1 MSEICSGAPVAPRP
15 QELGAPVNL
24 AEVPV
29 ATLREI
35 VRQHATPTY
44 AYDLQRI
51 RTQVNRLREF
61 LPRQVELFYSFKANP
76 ALGLC
81 GFLADCGLGADVAS
95 AAELVAAREAGFA
108 PQHLL
113 VTGPDRS
120 PDLLAELRRV
130 PEAIL
135 SIDSL
140 SELQQLAGLGLSQ
153 RALLRLRPDFHCT
166 AACTAG
172 PDSRFGLLFDE
183 LESCREH
190 IGPNGIRVI
199 GFHIFAGSQVLD
211 ATAVVRHLRGALD
224 ESLRAAQVLGLAPEV
239 IDLGG
244 GFGVPY
250 APGEPELDLG
260 SISEALQAIVEAVPR
275 SRIFMELGR
284 YLVAQSG
291 WYLTSVLAQQR
302 QAGRKA
308 IVVDGGTHQRGDMCG
323 IGLRHKAMPVSLAFR
338 PGPLSPTDV
347 LGCLS
352 HPGDVLAE
360 AYPLPP
366 LAPGDVVAFPNA
378 GAYGLCA
385 SPWSFNGHPIAA
397 EVVFDG
403 KRIEIIRSRPPT
415 PAVLDGQVRLR
426 TVELLPANG
435 KAEERRPPL
444 AGRPGTGQASA
455 LPDQP
460 HFIGGQRVDSV
471 SGKTFQAINP
481 ATGEPIC
488 QVALGEAADVDR
500 AVQAARK
507 SLEFGP
513 WNRMDAADRGRLLFR
528 LADLVEAH
536 ATDLADLESL
546 NAGKTIHDSRGDL
559 QGVVNTL
566 RYYAGWADKVEGR
579 TLPVRGSFLSYT
591 LRQPVGVVGQI
602 IPWNFP
608 LLMLAWKW
616 GPALACGNTVVLK
629 PAEQTPLTA
638 LRMAE
643 LAHEA
648 GFPAGVINIINGP
661 GETTGA
667 ALVAHPGV
675 DQIAFTGH
683 VDTAKVI
690 QKTAADTLKRTTFEL
705 GGKSPNVIFADADLN
720 AALAGAF
727 HAGYFHG
734 GQCCTAGSRLFV
746 EEKIHRDF
754 VERLTG
760 LAQQR
765 KIGDPM
771 DPVTEQGPQVS
782 QEQMQK
788 VLGYVEL
795 GQRQG
800 ARLVTGGRRFGSR
813 GYFVEPTIFDHVTD
827 DMAIARDEIFGPV
840 VSVLP
845 FQHFDEVIERA
856 NKTSY
861 GLAAAIWTKD
871 VDKAHLFA
879 QQVKAGTVWVNCYHV
894 VDNTTPFGG
903 FKMSG
908 HGRENGEAAL
918 EHYTELKTVTVQLGP
933 TAAAPKG

>member
-1 MSEICSGAPVAPRP
+1 LGTSER
-15 QELGAPVNL
+15 
-24 AEVPV
+24 AEAPV

-35 VRQHATPTY
+35 VRQHGTPTY

-51 RTQVNRLREF
+51 RTQVGRLRES

-76 ALGLC
+76 SLGLC
-81 GFLADCGLGADVAS
+81 GFLADCGVGADVAS
-95 AAELVAAREAGFA
+95 AAELVTAREAGFA

-120 PDLLAELRRV
+120 PALLAELRSV

-135 SIDSL
+135 SVDSL
-140 SELQQLAGLGLSQ
+140 SELQQLAGLGLPH
-153 RALLRLRPDFHCT
+153 RALLRLRPDFPCT
-166 AACTAG
+166 AVCTAG
-172 PDSRFGLLFDE
+172 PDSRFGLPFDE
-183 LESCREH
+183 LDSCRKH
-190 IGPNGIRVI
+190 IGPGGLRVI
-199 GFHIFAGSQVLD
+199 GFHVFAGSQVLD
-211 ATAVVRHLRGALD
+211 AAAVVRHLRGALD
-224 ESLRAAQVLGLAPEV
+224 ESLRAAEVLGLAPEV
-239 IDLGG
+239 IDVGG

-260 SISEALQAIVEAVPR
+260 PIGEALHAIVQAAR
-275 SRIFMELGR
+275 HSRIFMELGR

-291 WYLTSVLAQQR
+291 WYLTSVLALQHIGSLAGASGLCPQG
-302 QAGRKA
+302 GRKA
-308 IVVDGGTHQRGDMCG
+308 VVVDGGTHQRGDMCG
-323 IGLRHKAMPVSLAFR
+323 IGLRHKATPVSLGDR
-338 PGPLSPTDV
+338 TDPVSLTDV

-352 HPGDVLAE
+352 HPADVLAE

-385 SPWSFNGHPIAA
+385 SAWSFNGHPIAA

-403 KRIEIIRSRPPT
+403 QRIETIRSRPPT
-415 PAVLDGQVRLR
+415 RAVLEGQVRLR
-426 TVELLPANG
+426 NEGMRDEGRGMKESNG
-435 KAEERRPPL
+435 SVSSL
-444 AGRPGTGQASA
+444 I
-455 LPDQP
+455 P
-460 HFIGGQRVDSV
+460 HPSSLTPHPSSLFIGGQWVDSV
-471 SGKTFQAINP
+471 CGKTVAVINP
-481 ATGEPIC
+481 ATGEPLC
-488 QVALGEAADVDR
+488 HVAAADAADVDR

-507 SLEFGP
+507 ALESGP
-513 WNRMDAADRGRLLFR
+513 WNRMDAADRGRLLFK

-536 ATDLADLESL
+536 ATDLTALESL
-546 NAGKTIHDSRGDL
+546 NAGKTINDSRGDL

-566 RYYAGWADKVEGR
+566 RYYAGWADKIEGR

-643 LAHEA
+643 LAQQA
-648 GFPAGVINIINGP
+648 GFPAGVINVINGP

-675 DQIAFTGH
+675 DKIAFTGH
-683 VDTAKVI
+683 VDTARVI
-690 QKTAADTLKRTTFEL
+690 QKTAADTLKRTTLEL
-705 GGKSPNVIFADADLN
+705 GGKSPNVVFADADLG

-727 HAGYFHG
+727 HAIYFHG

-754 VERLTG
+754 VAG
-760 LAQQR
+760 LAELARKR
-765 KIGDPM
+765 KIGDPL

-782 QEQMQK
+782 QEQMEK
-788 VLGYVEL
+788 VLGYVDL

-813 GYFVEPTIFDHVTD
+813 GFFVEPTIFDHVTD

-845 FQHFDEVIERA
+845 FQKVEEVIERA
-856 NKTSY
+856 NQTSY

-871 VDKAHLFA
+871 LDKAHLFA
-879 QQVKAGTVWVNCYHV
+879 RQVKAGTVWVNCYHV
-894 VDNTTPFGG
+894 IDSTTPFGG

-918 EHYTELKTVTVQLGP
+918 EHYTELKTVTVQLGH
-933 TAAAPKG
+933 TAAPPKG

>member
-1 MSEICSGAPVAPRP
+1 MSATCNSAAAPRLT
-15 QELGAPVNL
+15 ELMPPVSLADAPL
-24 AEVPV
+24 AM
-29 ATLREI
+29 LRE
-35 VRQHATPTY
+35 VVHQHGTPTY

-51 RTQVNRLREF
+51 RTQVERLRQS
-61 LPRQVELFYSFKANP
+61 LPRQVELFYSLKANP

-95 AAELVAAREAGFA
+95 AAELLTAREAGFA
-108 PQHLL
+108 PARLL

-120 PDLLAELRRV
+120 PALLTELRVV
-130 PEAIL
+130 PDAIV

-140 SELQQLAGLGLSQ
+140 SELRQLAARGLSQ
-153 RALLRLRPDFHCT
+153 RALLRLRPDFHCQ
-166 AACTAG
+166 AVCTAG
-172 PDSRFGLLFDE
+172 PDSRFGLPFDE
-183 LESCREH
+183 LAACREF
-190 IGPNGIRVI
+190 IGPKGIHVI
-199 GFHIFAGSQVLD
+199 GFHVFAGSQVLD
-211 ATAVVRHLRGALD
+211 ADDVSQHLRGALD
-224 ESLRAAQVLGLAPEV
+224 ESLRAARVLDLVAEV

-250 APGEPELDLG
+250 ATTEPELYLG
-260 SISEALQAIVEAVPR
+260 PIGEALRAIVQTVPQ
-275 SRIFMELGR
+275 SRIIMELGR
-284 YLVAQSG
+284 YFVAQSG
-291 WYLTSVLAQQR
+291 WYLTSVLAHQRHAGR
-302 QAGRKA
+302 QAV
-308 IVVDGGTHQRGDMCG
+308 VVDGGIHQRADMCG
-323 IGLRHKAMPVSLAFR
+323 IGLRHKATPISLAER
-338 PGPLSPTDV
+338 ADAVRPTDV

-352 HPGDVLAE
+352 HPEDVLAE

-385 SPWSFNGHPIAA
+385 SPWSFNGNPIPA

-403 KRIEIIRSRPPT
+403 TRIETIRSRPPIR
-415 PAVLDGQVRLR
+415 AVLEGQARLHLAESLPGNGQV
-426 TVELLPANG
+426 
-435 KAEERRPPL
+435 EERRASPASKPRCGS
-444 AGRPGTGQASA
+444 ASIPRISA
-455 LPDQP
+455 L
-460 HFIGGQRVDSV
+460 FIGDQWVNSV
-471 SGKTFQAINP
+471 SGKTFAAIDP
-481 ATGEPIC
+481 ATGETLC
-488 QVALGEAADVDR
+488 QVAEADGADVDR

-507 SLEFGP
+507 ALESGP
-513 WNRMDAADRGRLLFR
+513 WRGMDAADRGRLLCK
-528 LADLVEAH
+528 LADLVEAQ
-536 ATDLADLESL
+536 AADLAALESL
-546 NAGKTIHDSRGDL
+546 NAGKTINDSQGDL
-559 QGVVNTL
+559 QGVANTL
-566 RYYAGWADKVEGR
+566 RYYAGWADKIEGR

-616 GPALACGNTVVLK
+616 GPALACGNTIVLK

-643 LAHEA
+643 LAQQA
-648 GFPAGVINIINGP
+648 GFPAGVINVVNGP

-675 DQIAFTGH
+675 DKIAFTGH
-683 VDTAKVI
+683 VDTAKII
-690 QKTAADTLKRTTFEL
+690 QKAAADTLKRTTFEL
-705 GGKSPNVIFADADLN
+705 GGKSPNVIFADADPR

-727 HAGYFHG
+727 HAIYFHG

-754 VERLTG
+754 VERLTE
-760 LAQQR
+760 LARKR
-765 KIGDPM
+765 KIGDPL
-771 DPVTEQGPQVS
+771 DPGTEQGPQVS
-782 QEQMQK
+782 QEQLDK
-788 VLGYVEL
+788 ILGYVDL

-800 ARLVTGGRRFGSR
+800 ARLVTGGRRFGNR
-813 GYFVEPTIFDHVTD
+813 GYFVEPTIFDQVTD

-845 FQHFDEVIERA
+845 FRNLDEVIERA
-856 NKTSY
+856 NRTNY

-871 VDKAHLFA
+871 LDKAHQFA

-894 VDNTTPFGG
+894 VDSSTPFGG

-918 EHYTELKTVTVQLGP
+918 EHYTEQKTVTVQLGP
-933 TAAAPKG
+933 ATATAKG